1 MYKNCSFTGHRT
13 LPPTQLEQIRDAV
26 ARQIDRAYLGGCRS
40 FFCGGA
46 IGFDTLAA
54 QEVIKYREL
63 HADVRLCLLLP
74 CVNQDRGWSKE
85 QRAEYSEIISFAD
98 SVEYTSH
105 YYSDDCM
112 KIRNMR
118 LAERADI
125 LVAYVNRWQSG
136 AAQTVRMAQRLGKE
150 VVNLCSSFV

>member
-13 LPPTQLEQIRDAV
+13 IPQAQLEQIRAAV
-26 ARQIDRAYLGGCRS
+26 ARQIDSAYLCGCRS

-46 IGFDTLAA
+46 VGFDTLAA
-54 QEVIKYREL
+54 QEVIKYRNL

-74 CVNQDRGWSKE
+74 CINQDRHWSKE
-85 QRAEYSEIISFAD
+85 QRSEYSKIISLAD

-105 YYSDDCM
+105 YYSDECM

-118 LAERADI
+118 LAECAD
-125 LVAYVNRWQSG
+125 LVVAYVNRWQSG
-136 AAQTVRMAQRLGKE
+136 AAQTVRMAQRMGKD
-150 VVNLCSSFV
+150 VVNLCTGAL